1 MASDNIVLLVDGEGD
16 YYAFD
21 AAVLDAAADVTD
33 EQVDA
38 ARLTAESRAAVHMA
52 FGYERVGT
60 ACGPLTAPEEIVLGR
75 NPPRRFELLGSIG
88 AL

>member
-1 MASDNIVLLVDGEGD
+1 MGETVVLVDGEGA

-21 AAVLDAAADVTD
+21 AAALEGAPALTD

-38 ARLTAESRAAVHMA
+38 ARLSEESRAAVHMA
-52 FGYERVGT
+52 LGYERVGT
-60 ACGPLTAPEEIVLGR
+60 ACGPVTAADEVVLG
-75 NPPRRFELLGSIG
+75 NPPRRFERLGSIG